1 MSLNGLLPT
10 AFVLFL
16 GLITVQHAQAE
27 NRNLFQHSFLFGS
40 TSNRQ
45 SCRGRKE
52 RCRRFGSRQCCAGLE
67 CRTRRPQRNRCFDE
81 GSTCDLT
88 YNTNQACS
96 CYDYWGFSTREPQSV
111 SELTSNTGS
120 CLFSPP
126 TVSSTSVQ
134 VGVTLC
140 LTTCKDDAE
149 RNMRVLEGILEVTGE
164 AESGANFTN
173 CISTNIKKIYP
184 YSDGNVPDCR
194 DVANIYKNVEPITKL
209 ILSPSNA
216 TLAALQACGVKTTD
230 GNPAFKAQL
239 SNINGFFP
247 DRLALCPDGVSR

>member
-1 MSLNGLLPT
+1 MSLNSLLPL

-16 GLITVQHAQAE
+16 GLIIVQHAQAE
-27 NRNLFQHSFLFGS
+27 NGNLLQPSFLLDS
-40 TSNRQ
+40 TANRQ

-52 RCRRFGSRQCCAGLE
+52 ICRRFGSRRCCAGLE
-67 CRTRRPQRNRCFDE
+67 CRTRQPQRNRCFDE

-96 CYDYWGFSTREPQSV
+96 CYDYWGFSTREPRSF
-111 SELTSNTGS
+111 SELRSNTES

-126 TVSSTSVQ
+126 TASSTSVQ

-149 RNMRVLEGILEVTGE
+149 GNMRVLEGILEVTGE
-164 AESGANFTN
+164 AERGTNFTN
-173 CISTNIKKIYP
+173 CVTTNIMKIYP

-209 ILSPSNA
+209 ILSPSNGA
-216 TLAALQACGVKTTD
+216 LSALQACGVKTSD

-247 DRLALCPDGVSR
+247 DRSALCPNGVSR